1 MSYAFFKDFT
11 NNIPNLQDQV
21 AFKRQLMR
29 EDAKSDAWRAET
41 KRILAQMAQMDKDTE
56 ERQNKVNP
64 QTGKSL
70 RQAGIDAIDARNAR
84 EKEAEDNLRRDRPNL
99 AASIAFTSQSNAAS
113 SSFEPLRAP
122 RIGERK
128 KNQINAR
135 PQTWVGMNPESDLD
149 AFNALSSEDQARVAS
164 GLRTGR
170 LTDMQKAQA
179 GRVAAS
185 RAKGRNNSLGANVV
199 SGSNAIE
206 KVVDE
211 RKSNAMGGAA
221 GAGSF
226 AREWGKDPD
235 SIKTQKS
242 MAVRTPR
249 ERLAMLDAQKEE
261 GLRQFREKGK
271 LDKSFVSSVNKF
283 ANAGPAQ
290 SETLQKFG
298 QNSRQPMATSEEGRL
313 ARDREDNGQLSSATP
328 SVSAKPEE
336 KTKSSLSGGDVSS
349 RLAKMKK

>member
-1 MSYAFFKDFT
+1 
-11 NNIPNLQDQV
+11 
-21 AFKRQLMR
+21 
-29 EDAKSDAWRAET
+29 
-41 KRILAQMAQMDKDTE
+41 
-56 ERQNKVNP
+56 
-64 QTGKSL
+64 
-70 RQAGIDAIDARNAR
+70 
-84 EKEAEDNLRRDRPNL
+84 
-99 AASIAFTSQSNAAS
+99 
-113 SSFEPLRAP
+113 
-122 RIGERK
+122 
-128 KNQINAR
+128 
-135 PQTWVGMNPESDLD
+135 
-149 AFNALSSEDQARVAS
+149 
-164 GLRTGR
+164 
-170 LTDMQKAQA
+170 MQKAQA
-179 GRVAAS
+179 SNVAAS
-185 RAKGRNNSLGANVV
+185 QAKGGNNSLGANVV

-249 ERLAMLDAQKEE
+249 ERLAMIDAQKEE

-283 ANAGPAQ
+283 SNSAPAQ

-313 ARDREDNGQLSSATP
+313 SRDREDNGQLSSATP
-328 SVSAKPEE
+328 SVSPKPEE
-336 KTKSSLSGGDVSS
+336 KTKTILNGGDVIS
-349 RLAKMKK
+349 RLEKMKK

>member
-29 EDAKSDAWRAET
+29 EDAKSDALRAET
-41 KRILAQMAQMDKDTE
+41 QRMLAQMTQMDKDRE
-56 ERQNKVNP
+56 ARDNKINP
-64 QTGKSL
+64 STGKSL
-70 RQAGIDAIDARNAR
+70 KQVSDEAFKSKKAR
-84 EKEAEDNLRRDRPNL
+84 EQAADDRFRQDRPNL
-99 AASIAFTSQSNAAS
+99 AARIDFSSQSIARSASGTGSNA
-113 SSFEPLRAP
+113 
-122 RIGERK
+122 
-128 KNQINAR
+128 N
-135 PQTWVGMNPESDLD
+135 SDLD
-149 AFNALSSEDQARVAS
+149 AFNALSPADQARVAPTQ
-164 GLRTGR
+164 RTGR
-170 LTDMQKAQA
+170 LNDMQKAQA

-185 RAKGRNNSLGANVV
+185 QAKGGNNSLGANVV

-249 ERLAMLDAQKEE
+249 ERLAMIDAQKEE

-271 LDKSFVSSVNKF
+271 LDKGFVSSVNKF
-283 ANAGPAQ
+283 SNSAPAQ

-328 SVSAKPEE
+328 NVSAKPEE
-336 KTKSSLSGGDVSS
+336 KNKTILNGGDVIS
-349 RLAKMKK
+349 RLARMKK

>member
-1 MSYAFFKDFT
+1 MPYDFFKDFT

-21 AFKRQLMR
+21 AFKRQLRR
-29 EDAKSDAWRAET
+29 EDAKSDSVHAES
-41 KRILAQMAQMDKDTE
+41 KRILAQMAQMDKDTA

-64 QTGKSL
+64 QTGKSYM
-70 RQAGIDAIDARNAR
+70 QAANDAVAGRNAR
-84 EKEAEDNLRRDRPNL
+84 EKEAADNLRRDRPNL
-99 AASIAFTSQSNAAS
+99 AARIEFSSQSIARSASGTGSNA
-113 SSFEPLRAP
+113 
-122 RIGERK
+122 
-128 KNQINAR
+128 N
-135 PQTWVGMNPESDLD
+135 SDLA
-149 AFNALSSEDQARVAS
+149 AFNALSPEDQARVAPTQ
-164 GLRTGR
+164 RTGR

-179 GRVAAS
+179 SNVAAS
-185 RAKGRNNSLGANVV
+185 QAKGRNNSLGANVV

-249 ERLAMLDAQKEE
+249 ERLAMIDAQKEE

-328 SVSAKPEE
+328 NVSAKPEE
-336 KTKSSLSGGDVSS
+336 KNKTILNGGDVIS
-349 RLAKMKK
+349 RLAKMKI

>member
-1 MSYAFFKDFT
+1 MLRFKQFLL
-11 NNIPNLQDQV
+11 I
-21 AFKRQLMR
+21 
-29 EDAKSDAWRAET
+29 EDAKSDAVYFKS
-41 KRILAQMAQMDKDTE
+41 KRMLAQSAQMYKDTE

-70 RQAGIDAIDARNAR
+70 RQAGKDAVAGRNAR
-84 EKEAEDNLRRDRPNL
+84 EKEAADNLRRDRPNL
-99 AASIAFTSQSNAAS
+99 AASIAFSSQSIARSASGTGSNA
-113 SSFEPLRAP
+113 
-122 RIGERK
+122 
-128 KNQINAR
+128 N
-135 PQTWVGMNPESDLD
+135 SDLT
-149 AFNALSSEDQARVAS
+149 AFNALSSEDQARVAPT
-164 GLRTGR
+164 LRTDR

-185 RAKGRNNSLGANVV
+185 IAKKRDNTENKLGANVV

-226 AREWGKDPD
+226 ARAWGEDPD
-235 SIKTQKS
+235 SLKTQKS

-249 ERLAMLDAQKEE
+249 ERLAMIDAQYQE

-271 LDKSFVSSVNKF
+271 LDKGFVSSVNNF
-283 ANAGPAQ
+283 SNSAPAE

-313 ARDREDNGQLSSATP
+313 ARDREDNGQLSPATP
-328 SVSAKPEE
+328 NVSPNSKE
-336 KTKSSLSGGDVSS
+336 KNK
-349 RLAKMKK
+349 

>member
-21 AFKRQLMR
+21 AFKRQLMS
-29 EDAKSDAWRAET
+29 EDAKSDALKLET
-41 KRILAQMAQMDKDTE
+41 QRMLAQMAEMDKKTA

-64 QTGKSL
+64 QTGKSYMQVASDASKGKQEREQAASDSL
-70 RQAGIDAIDARNAR
+70 R
-84 EKEAEDNLRRDRPNL
+84 KDRPNL
-99 AASIAFTSQSNAAS
+99 AARIDFSSQSIARSASGTGANA
-113 SSFEPLRAP
+113 
-122 RIGERK
+122 
-128 KNQINAR
+128 N
-135 PQTWVGMNPESDLD
+135 SDLD
-149 AFNALSSEDQARVAS
+149 AFNALSPEDQARVAPTQ
-164 GLRTGR
+164 RTGR

-185 RAKGRNNSLGANVV
+185 QAKGGNNSLGANVV

-249 ERLAMLDAQKEE
+249 ERLAMIDAQKEE

-271 LDKSFVSSVNKF
+271 LDKGFVSSVNKF
-283 ANAGPAQ
+283 SNSAPAQ

-313 ARDREDNGQLSSATP
+313 ARDREDNNQLSSATP
-328 SVSAKPEE
+328 NVSAKPEE
-336 KTKSSLSGGDVSS
+336 KIKSILSGGDVIS
-349 RLAKMKK
+349 RLARMKKNSIKPFSRDPIDVDPS